1 MAHNKANIFSL
12 WIINKSGGLVY
23 NKDFVGKAQL
33 EVNALLKI
41 SGMFHGMHAISKEF
55 APQIPGEC
63 GGIEVIEADGFKFFC
78 FESATGIKFLC
89 STESSFHNATA
100 FLEAVYVRYTDYVLK
115 NPFYEVDQFGIGQP
129 IRVERFDLILESLI
143 KEWNP

>member
-1 MAHNKANIFSL
+1 
-12 WIINKSGGLVY
+12 
-23 NKDFVGKAQL
+23 
-33 EVNALLKI
+33 
-41 SGMFHGMHAISKEF
+41 MFHGMHAISKEF
-55 APQIPGEC
+55 APQVPGLSVDPNDC

-89 STESSFHNATA
+89 STEPSVHNATN
-100 FLEAVYVRYTDYVLK
+100 FLESVYILYSDYVLK

-129 IRVERFDLILESLI
+129 IRVDRFDIKLDSLI